1 MIAERKLNGIWNVE
15 RLLQGL
21 LCFVD
26 DRGRIVDMNLSDDS
40 PYGIKVRRFVAAMK
54 AYGKEQSFS
63 WVMTTTSRLQKW
75 NYCYLAIQTGRIE
88 NWRT

>member
-1 MIAERKLNGIWNVE
+1 MAERNLGGIWNSARVLQE
-15 RLLQGL
+15 LLRLM
-21 LCFVD
+21 D
-26 DRGRIVDMNLSDDS
+26 DKGDIGSLNLSDDS
-40 PYGIKVRRFVAAMK
+40 QYGIKVRRFVAAMK